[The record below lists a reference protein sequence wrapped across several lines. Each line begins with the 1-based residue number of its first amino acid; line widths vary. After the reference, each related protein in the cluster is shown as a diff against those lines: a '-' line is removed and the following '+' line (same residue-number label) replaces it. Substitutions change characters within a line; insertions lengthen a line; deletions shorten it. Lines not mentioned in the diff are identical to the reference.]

1 MSETDAIKK
10 LQKVR
15 TFAQDAETAKQGG
28 DNAKQ
33 DTPTT
38 GVHGDVKSK
47 AEETKTSKQPTI
59 PIPKKQNVSA
69 TSDKSPELDKKT
81 KDQSTTT
88 KVKKGSDN
96 PPFHQLRKRKSKSDL
111 EETKS
116 LDKKSTSLDET
127 VKKISDE
134 PSSILSQ
141 ETVNQ
146 VDVDDTESATI
157 LSDTK
162 RHRKTVWQAIGEST
176 SSWFQDFKDTYITP
190 PKPSYTV
197 TKSQHRAGVV
207 TDATTRTGATNVSHD
222 DFAARL
228 RARFAALEETKDLH
242 TDPVFLPELPPEG
255 STDTQRGLVE
265 VETVPRKSTVTR
277 KTSHQKPTKSFATNP
292 LSIVET
298 KKEDIAKLGRP
309 KIPIPSPDQVYPD
322 RSKDRQTKEADLK
335 KTDTK
340 TRDKTKI
347 QPITPERHAPAQVVT
362 ASSPETPE
370 TPATTLP
377 AAKEADSALPKKE
390 PLPTTSTE
398 VRVSS
403 NTEPAWKSAKE
414 TRGSKEVQPSRPST
428 ATESEHKVTSTLPSP
443 SVASTTHSD
452 QTKAKQPQEETRTD
466 KQFSEQTAGVARGG
480 GVQPPSSR
488 VTVPPVSEDM
498 NQVVSP
504 ENLTESKPEPTP
516 APPSTDPA
524 PTAVAVDDQNPADED
539 VDVSPENTDEF
550 IPRQET
556 ELSDQE
562 EYLVPEETLDQPT
575 GDPSTNRLSIKIV
588 VGIVLFLLVGYTALL
603 FVPQWMHDEASSD
616 TPKAIPGSTT
626 QILLLDQYPNAES
639 RLQAISKLV
648 EEHTT
653 DNDLLHIPL
662 MIRQDT
668 EWLEAIPRLA
678 FSELGLRPTHSFQAV
693 VTNMYLGGFQNTHP
707 FIFLRVTDQRAARG
721 GMLAWED
728 QIATELSPLFGFI
741 SGNFADEAHSGYD
754 LRVLSDE
761 DGPVL
766 TYGIEENRI
775 IITTTPETWIEIAQH
790 LQ

>member
-28 DNAKQ
+28 NNAKQ
-33 DTPTT
+33 ETPAT
-38 GVHGDVKSK
+38 GIHSDVKSK
-47 AEETKTSKQPTI
+47 AEETKASKQPTT

-69 TSDKSPELDKKT
+69 TSDKSSELDKKT

-96 PPFHQLRKRKSKSDL
+96 PPFHQLRKRESKNDL
-111 EETKS
+111 DETKS
-116 LDKKSTSLDET
+116 LDKKSAALDET

-146 VDVDDTESATI
+146 VDVNDTESATI

-162 RHRKTVWQAIGEST
+162 RQRKTVWQAIGEST

-228 RARFAALEETKDLH
+228 RARFAALEETENLH

-255 STDTQRGLVE
+255 STDTQRSLVD
-265 VETVPRKSTVTR
+265 VETIPRKSTITR
-277 KTSHQKPTKSFATNP
+277 ETSHQKPTESFATN
-292 LSIVET
+292 SSSRAQT
-298 KKEDIAKLGRP
+298 KKEGVTEPETP
-309 KIPIPSPDQVYPD
+309 KIPIPGPDQVYPD
-322 RSKDRQTKEADLK
+322 KSKGRRSEVADYK
-335 KTDTK
+335 RTDSTQIK
-340 TRDKTKI
+340 PS
-347 QPITPERHAPAQVVT
+347 QSS
-362 ASSPETPE
+362 AS
-370 TPATTLP
+370 
-377 AAKEADSALPKKE
+377 
-390 PLPTTSTE
+390 
-398 VRVSS
+398 
-403 NTEPAWKSAKE
+403 
-414 TRGSKEVQPSRPST
+414 
-428 ATESEHKVTSTLPSP
+428 TESEYDTTSVRPTPPITSL
-443 SVASTTHSD
+443 TYSD
-452 QTKAKQPQEETRTD
+452 QTKHKQPQEETGTD
-466 KQFSEQTAGVARGG
+466 KQFSEQTEEISRENE
-480 GVQPPSSR
+480 VQSPPSSAN
-488 VTVPPVSEDM
+488 VPPVSEDM
-498 NQVVSP
+498 NQVASP
-504 ENLTESKPEPTP
+504 ENLTDSKPEPTP
-516 APPSTDPA
+516 APPPTDPA